1 MKASDILHVVPEEGA
16 IHALYLKDDRVVRI
30 DAAKGTVLSVADLPT
45 ERAIELAKENP
56 PTSPSAV
63 HGIRL

>member
-16 IHALYLKDDRVVRI
+16 IHALYMKDDRVVRI
-30 DAAKGTVLSVADLPT
+30 DAAKGTVLSVAELPT
-45 ERAIELAKENP
+45 ERAIESAKEDP
-56 PTSPSAV
+56 PKSPSSV